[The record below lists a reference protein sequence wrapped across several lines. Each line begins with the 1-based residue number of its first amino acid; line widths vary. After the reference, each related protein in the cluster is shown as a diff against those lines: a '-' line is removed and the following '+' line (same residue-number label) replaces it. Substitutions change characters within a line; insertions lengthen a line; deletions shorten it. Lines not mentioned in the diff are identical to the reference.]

1 MRHGTDIPTPHV
13 LRNRADVR
21 AIRGVHVPDMT
32 TAAKR
37 DAERLLREVPP
48 DTRDLTS
55 RICGDPV
62 KGRRAIDRRQA

>member
-1 MRHGTDIPTPHV
+1 MTDHYESGTIDHGKD
-13 LRNRADVR
+13 RMSAQ
-21 AIRGVHVPDMT
+21 
-32 TAAKR
+32 AKR

-62 KGRRAIDRRQA
+62 VGRRALDARRGR